1 MPDLRGITLV
11 EFDASLSG
19 VLLLGL
25 LIGLQHA
32 LEPDHVAA
40 VTSLAS
46 GNRSLPKILREAVA
60 WAIGHAAMLMLVAA
74 PALVFGFLV
83 SDALAGWLEFI
94 VGIMLVG
101 LGAHVIRRLIRER
114 IHFHAHTHDDGT
126 THFHA
131 HSHAE
136 TPVREGQSWRD
147 AHAEDPHA
155 HEHATQVPWRALAV
169 GLMHGLAGSAA
180 LIVLTLAQVTD
191 VSMGLVF
198 VAVFGVGSI
207 VGMAALSV
215 AIAVPLGWSAKRLTA
230 LNRSIQ
236 ATVGGATIA
245 LGLFVM
251 YETQIHGWI
260 G

>member
-1 MPDLRGITLV
+1 M
-11 EFDASLSG
+11 EFDASLPG
-19 VLLLGL
+19 ILLLGL

-46 GNRSLPKILREAVA
+46 GNASRPKIIHEAVA
-60 WAIGHAAMLMLVAA
+60 WAIGHASMLMLVAA
-74 PALVFGFLV
+74 PALIFGFIL

-101 LGAHVIRRLIRER
+101 LGVHVLHRLIRER
-114 IHFHAHTHDDGT
+114 IHFHAHTHDDGK

-136 TPVREGQSWRD
+136 TLVDSGQSWKE
-147 AHAEDPHA
+147 AHAADPHE
-155 HEHATQVPWRALAV
+155 HEHKAMVPWRALAV

-180 LIVLTLAQVTD
+180 LIVLTLAQATD
-191 VSMGLVF
+191 IGTGLLF
-198 VAVFGVGSI
+198 VAVFGIGSI
-207 VGMAALSV
+207 IGMAALSM
-215 AIAVPLGWSAKRLTA
+215 AISIPLGWSARRLTR

-236 ATVGGATIA
+236 GTVGFATIA
-245 LGLFVM
+245 LGFAVM
-251 YETQIHGWI
+251 YETQIRGWL